1 MSRKSDCRL
10 EVGEDAGQ
18 TIAPATINVT
28 QFAAELPHCLAA
40 LRLGLGRGE
49 IGDCLGLQ
57 QIEFAV
63 EEGTAGGIPRGGRP
77 PPPPGPPPPDGHER
91 RPAPAPPGL
100 DPPPPPPR
108 PPARGTPNH

>member
-63 EEGTAGGIPRGGRP
+63 EEGTAGGGARVWVAAP
-77 PPPPGPPPPDGHER
+77 PFRER
-91 RPAPAPPGL
+91 RADGRERGPAA
-100 DPPPPPPR
+100 
-108 PPARGTPNH
+108 ARVWIVRMSTPTSLRRE